1 MRYESFWKD
10 LIRVLD
16 FPNLM
21 LNFMINLVMQFK
33 NFIYYEIRKMSI
45 TKTYTEKS
53 EVMRCTTKPCH
64 ISQKSF
70 IWKPYVL
77 YAHTRMRIYLRF
89 QFTVIIPNKMIDI
102 HIFN

>member
-53 EVMRCTTKPCH
+53 EVTTKPCH

-70 IWKPYVL
+70 IWKPYVF
-77 YAHTRMRIYLRF
+77 ARPHTNEDISEISIYSY
-89 QFTVIIPNKMIDI
+89 NS
-102 HIFN
+102 